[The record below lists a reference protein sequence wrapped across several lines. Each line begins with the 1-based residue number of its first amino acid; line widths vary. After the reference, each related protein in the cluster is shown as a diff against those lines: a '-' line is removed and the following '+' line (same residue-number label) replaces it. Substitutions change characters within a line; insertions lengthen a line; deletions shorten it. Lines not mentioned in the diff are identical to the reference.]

1 MPARFW
7 NQFETRK
14 YDEIRTQDLLL
25 LFHLNISLLSK
36 NAAQFWPLNSDKG
49 VSRKQGKN
57 YLNHI
62 KLRQKSTHF
71 KKKYKI
77 VYNLFSDLLIS
88 PKNLK
93 DLHQYSKLDLQTSIP
108 TGRINLEPSWM
119 KSLRCVMKME
129 TVKFTLSKSQGVQL
143 QNTTI

>member
-49 VSRKQGKN
+49 VSRK
-57 YLNHI
+57 
-62 KLRQKSTHF
+62 
-71 KKKYKI
+71 
-77 VYNLFSDLLIS
+77 
-88 PKNLK
+88 
-93 DLHQYSKLDLQTSIP
+93 
-108 TGRINLEPSWM
+108 
-119 KSLRCVMKME
+119 
-129 TVKFTLSKSQGVQL
+129 
-143 QNTTI
+143 